1 MDGEGGLRPAPPRTG
16 PNDAP
21 RRRFRRAG
29 RDVAQAPPAV
39 AAPAPFIRQQ
49 GCAASD
55 QPTPGPSRKREG
67 GTGA

>member
-39 AAPAPFIRQQ
+39 AA
-49 GCAASD
+49 
-55 QPTPGPSRKREG
+55 
-67 GTGA
+67 